1 MCHSDCVIT
10 SKIVIAS
17 DRRERS
23 NDINDNFMKKYLPAF
38 ILITLGIAARFL
50 PHPANFAPIGA
61 IAIFSGLYLPKKWAL
76 ALPLAAI
83 FFSDLCI
90 GFYAWAIM
98 GSVYAGFII
107 MGRVGL
113 AARKNKKL
121 STVLGGT
128 ILGSVIFY
136 LLTNGAVWAF
146 GSLYP
151 PTAAGLLQSY
161 TMAIPFFRNSLLG
174 DLFYT
179 GALVGA
185 YEASLALLYK
195 TKKVAITAI

>member
-1 MCHSDCVIT
+1 
-10 SKIVIAS
+10 
-17 DRRERS
+17 
-23 NDINDNFMKKYLPAF
+23 MKKYLPALV
-38 ILITLGIAARFL
+38 LIILGIAARFL

-76 ALPLAAI
+76 ILPLAAM
-83 FFSDLCI
+83 FFSDLFI
-90 GFYAWAIM
+90 GFYGWPIM
-98 GSVYAGFII
+98 LSVYSSFTV
-107 MGRVGL
+107 MGLIGL
-113 AARKNKKL
+113 LVRRNKKL

-136 LLTNGAVWAF
+136 LMTNGAVWAF

-151 PTAAGLLQSY
+151 QTAAGLLQSY
-161 TMAIPFFRNSLLG
+161 YMAVPFFRNSLLG

-185 YEASLALLYK
+185 CEFSLALLYK
-195 TKKVAITAI
+195 EKKVTAMV

>member
-1 MCHSDCVIT
+1 MEI
-10 SKIVIAS
+10 
-17 DRRERS
+17 S
-23 NDINDNFMKKYLPAF
+23 NGVKKFIPAF

-76 ALPLAAI
+76 ALPLAAM
-83 FFSDLCI
+83 FFSDLFI
-90 GFYAWAIM
+90 GFYAWPVM
-98 GSVYAGFII
+98 VSVYAGFIAI
-107 MGRVGL
+107 GLIGL
-113 AARKNKKL
+113 AVRQNKKL

-151 PTAAGLLQSY
+151 PTLSGLMQSY

-185 YEASLALLYK
+185 YEAAMLWQARRQVIKQL
-195 TKKVAITAI
+195 I

>member
-1 MCHSDCVIT
+1 
-10 SKIVIAS
+10 
-17 DRRERS
+17 
-23 NDINDNFMKKYLPAF
+23 MKKYLPAF
-38 ILITLGIAARFL
+38 VLITLGIAARFL

-61 IAIFSGLYLPKKWAL
+61 IAIFSGLYLPRKWAIV
-76 ALPLAAI
+76 LPLAAM
-83 FFSDLCI
+83 FFSDLFI
-90 GFYAWAIM
+90 GFYNLPIM
-98 GSVYAGFII
+98 FSVYGSLAM
-107 MGRVGL
+107 MGVIGL
-113 AARKNKKL
+113 WIRKNKKL

-161 TMAIPFFRNSLLG
+161 YMAIPFFRNSLLG

-179 GALVGA
+179 GVLVGA
-185 YEASLALLYK
+185 YEASLVWLFKAK
-195 TKKVAITAI
+195 QAVVSA